1 MDKRQLLL
9 CAVREKRPKARATVI
24 PHRTVLVT
32 SMPTSTPLRSF
43 SDSSSQ
49 TFFSFSLISVFI
61 FLLFITLIY

>member
-1 MDKRQLLL
+1 MEDKDL
-9 CAVREKRPKARATVI
+9 EKPEAAEETA
-24 PHRTVLVT
+24 VLVT